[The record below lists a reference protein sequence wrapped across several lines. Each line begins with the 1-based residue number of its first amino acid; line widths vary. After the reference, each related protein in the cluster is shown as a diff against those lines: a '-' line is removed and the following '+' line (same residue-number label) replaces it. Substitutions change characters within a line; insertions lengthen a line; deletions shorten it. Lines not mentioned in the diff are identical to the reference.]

1 MTNQGKSCLCKVI
14 KEIVSTNLALE
25 DKLLLIEAYVD
36 KAHVCKE
43 EARESTGLRPDIVT
57 VDEGILSDI
66 KVNDALYEE
75 MRKEIS
81 LSDVIDLEENT
92 LHDILMNEEV
102 EDEIKRGTLVR
113 VLTIEEMV
121 FSKGGSIDLVAE
133 TVKFPNSPYEFN
145 YKTNGYYTNEVYM
158 VKYIEEGV
166 NGETLY
172 ALMELNHSKD
182 IVGVFTKNMIEVV
195 TM

>member
-1 MTNQGKSCLCKVI
+1 MANQGKSCLCKVI
-14 KEIVSTNLALE
+14 KEIVGTNLALE
-25 DKLLLIEAYVD
+25 DKLLLIEAYID
-36 KAHVCKE
+36 KVHVCKE

-66 KVNDALYEE
+66 KANEALYEE

-121 FSKGGSIDLVAE
+121 FSKGGSVDLVAE
-133 TVKFPNSPYEFN
+133 TVKFPNSSYEFD
-145 YKTNGYYTNEVYM
+145 YKTNGYYTNEVCM
-158 VKYIEEGV
+158 VKYIEEDA

-172 ALMELNHSKD
+172 TLMEFNRSKD
-182 IVGVFTKNMIEVV
+182 TVGVFTKNMIEVV
-195 TM
+195 TV

>member
-1 MTNQGKSCLCKVI
+1 MANQGKSCLCKVI
-14 KEIVSTNLALE
+14 KEIVGTNLALE

-36 KAHVCKE
+36 KVRVCKE
-43 EARESTGLRPDIVT
+43 EARKGTGLRPDIVT

-66 KVNDALYEE
+66 KANDTLYEE
-75 MRKEIS
+75 MRKEIN
-81 LSDVIDLEENT
+81 LSDVINLEENT
-92 LHDILMNEEV
+92 LHDILTNEEV

-121 FSKGGSIDLVAE
+121 FSKGGTINLVAE
-133 TVKFPNSPYEFN
+133 TIKFPNSPYEFN
-145 YKTNGYYTNEVYM
+145 YKTNVYYTNEVCM
-158 VKYIEEGV
+158 VKYIEEDA

-172 ALMELNHSKD
+172 TLMEFNHSKD
-182 IVGVFTKNMIEVV
+182 TVGVFTKNMIEVV

>member
-1 MTNQGKSCLCKVI
+1 MANQGKSCLCKVI
-14 KEIVSTNLALE
+14 KEIVDTNLALE
-25 DKLLLIEAYVD
+25 DKLLLIEAYID
-36 KAHVCKE
+36 KVHVCKE
-43 EARESTGLRPDIVT
+43 EAREGTGLRPDIVA

-66 KVNDALYEE
+66 KANDALYEE

-81 LSDVIDLEENT
+81 LSDVIDLEENM
-92 LHDILMNEEV
+92 LHDILVNEEV

-121 FSKGGSIDLVAE
+121 FSKGGSVDLVAE

-145 YKTNGYYTNEVYM
+145 YKTNGYCTNEVYIA
-158 VKYIEEGV
+158 KYVGEGT

-172 ALMELNHSKD
+172 TLVEFKHSKD
-182 IVGVFTKNMIEVV
+182 TVGVFTKNMIEVV

>member
-1 MTNQGKSCLCKVI
+1 MANQGKSCLCKAI
-14 KEIVSTNLALE
+14 KEIVGTNLTLE

-36 KAHVCKE
+36 KVHTCKE
-43 EARESTGLRPDIVT
+43 EVREGTGLRPYIVT

-66 KVNDALYEE
+66 KVNDALYKE

-81 LSDVIDLEENT
+81 LSDVISLEENT

-121 FSKGGSIDLVAE
+121 FSKGGSVDLVAE
-133 TVKFPNSPYEFN
+133 TVKFPNSLYEFN
-145 YKTNGYYTNEVYM
+145 YKTSGYYTNEVCM
-158 VKYIEEGV
+158 VKYIEEGT

-172 ALMELNHSKD
+172 TLMEFNHSKD
-182 IVGVFTKNMIEVV
+182 TVGVFTKNMIEVV

>member
-1 MTNQGKSCLCKVI
+1 MVNQGKSCLCKVI
-14 KEIVSTNLALE
+14 KEIVGTNLALE

-36 KAHVCKE
+36 KVHVCKE
-43 EARESTGLRPDIVT
+43 EVREGTGLRPDIVT

-66 KVNDALYEE
+66 KANDALYEE

-81 LSDVIDLEENT
+81 LSDVINLEENT

-121 FSKGGSIDLVAE
+121 CDRGGVINPLTE
-133 TVKFPNSPYEFN
+133 TVMFPDSFCEFDYAGMSDCIDN
-145 YKTNGYYTNEVYM
+145 IYM
-158 VKYIEEGV
+158 VKYVEHNKFDEV
-166 NGETLY
+166 LYTL
-172 ALMELNHSKD
+172 SKANSSKG
-182 IVGVFTKNMIEVV
+182 IVGTFTKNMIEVV

>member
-1 MTNQGKSCLCKVI
+1 MANQGKSCLCKVI
-14 KEIVSTNLALE
+14 KGIVGTNLTLE

-36 KAHVCKE
+36 KVHVCKE
-43 EARESTGLRPDIVT
+43 EVREGTGLRPDIVT

-66 KVNDALYEE
+66 KANDALYEE

-81 LSDVIDLEENT
+81 LSDVINLEENT

-133 TVKFPNSPYEFN
+133 TVKFPNSLYEFN
-145 YKTNGYYTNEVYM
+145 YKTSGYYTNEVCM
-158 VKYIEEGV
+158 VKYIEEGT

-172 ALMELNHSKD
+172 TLMEFNYSKD
-182 IVGVFTKNMIEVV
+182 TVGVFTKNMIEVV